1 MIKDLIRAVAPSLGN
16 VMALAGLFAGVCAF
30 ADDPPVPP
38 RILNEVGFD
47 QKLDAQ
53 VPLDLPFVDEM
64 GRTIKLGELFNE
76 KPVILNLVYFECP
89 MLCTQV
95 LNGLLAG
102 IQGLSFTAGQEYTII
117 TVSFDPEETPA
128 LASAKKEAYLKKY
141 GRPGAESGWH
151 FLTGSQDSIKKLT
164 DSVGF
169 RYVYDDYSGEFAH
182 ASGIVLLTPKGKT
195 ARYFYGIEYPV
206 KDLRFGLIEASQNRI
221 GTPVDYLLL
230 LCFHYDPLT
239 GKYGFMI
246 MSVLRILGSGMIV
259 AIAAYILT
267 MVRRERRRRSAEA
280 RLAETGPTR
289 V

>member
-1 MIKDLIRAVAPSLGN
+1 MTMATKRAVTRNLGRL
-16 VMALAGLFAGVCAF
+16 MACATLVAGLHAF

-38 RILNEVGFD
+38 RILTQVGFD
-47 QKLDAQ
+47 QKLDVQ

-64 GRTIKLGELFNE
+64 GRTVALGDFFGE
-76 KPVILNLVYFECP
+76 KPVILNLVYYECP

-102 IQGLSFTAGQEYTII
+102 IQELSFTAGQEYTIV

-151 FLTGSQDSIKKLT
+151 FLTGSQESIAKLT

-182 ASGIVLLTPKGKT
+182 ASGIVILTPKGKT

-206 KDLRFGLIEASQNRI
+206 KDLRFGLIEAAQNRI

-246 MSVLRILGSGMIV
+246 MSVLRVLGTGLVV
-259 AIAAYILT
+259 ALGAYVFT
-267 MVRRERRRRSAEA
+267 MMRRERRRRLAQA
-280 RLAETGPTR
+280 DLAETGPTG